1 MIEKKLVVVLGPTCT
16 GKSALGIEIAKKF
29 DGEII
34 NCDSM
39 QVYKGFDIGT
49 DKVPPSL
56 RNEVK
61 HHLLD
66 ILDHT
71 QQFTAADFARLAKEA
86 IDDITLRGKLPIVV
100 GGTGLYIRALLNGI
114 FPGPGRNDEL
124 RAKLKK
130 EAKEK
135 GIPYL
140 REKLEKIDP
149 IYSRIIGENDKM
161 RIIRALEVYYLTGKP
176 ISEHFKNTRSELNNF
191 HKIKIGLILER
202 KELYRRIN
210 ERVERMYA
218 SGMVDEVK
226 RLLEQ
231 GVNLNSPPF
240 RALGYKYALKVAL
253 GRMSEKEAILL
264 TQRETRRYAKRQIIW
279 FKKEKDIN
287 WFSPYEREK
296 IFNFLERELK
306 WKELS

>member
-1 MIEKKLVVVLGPTCT
+1 MTDKKLVVILGPTCT

-56 RNEVK
+56 RKEVR

-71 QQFTAADFARLAKEA
+71 QQFTAADFARLAKKA
-86 IDDITLRGKLPIVV
+86 IDDIISRRKLPIIV

-114 FPGPGRNDEL
+114 FPGPGRDEKL

-130 EAKEK
+130 EAREK
-135 GIPYL
+135 GISYL
-140 REKLEKIDP
+140 REKLEEIDP
-149 IYSRIIGENDKM
+149 VYARIIGENDEM

-176 ISEHFKNTRSELNNF
+176 ISEHFKNTRSELNDF

-210 ERVERMYA
+210 ERVERMFA
-218 SGMVDEVK
+218 SGMVEEVK
-226 RLLEQ
+226 ELLKK
-231 GVNLNSPPF
+231 GVSPDSPPF
-240 RALGYKYALKVAL
+240 RALGYKYALKVAQ
-253 GRMSEKEAILL
+253 GKMSEKKAILL
-264 TQRETRRYAKRQIIW
+264 TQRDTRRYAKRQIIW
-279 FKKEKDIN
+279 FRKEKDIN
-287 WFSPYEREK
+287 WFFSYERDK
-296 IFNFLERELK
+296 IFSFLEKELK